1 MQPAGSYDVL
11 VVLCSGDLV
20 VKFEQV
26 NAECSEVVWD
36 ITNQILA

>member
-26 NAECSEVVWD
+26 NAECSEVV
-36 ITNQILA
+36 